1 MYGLIGFYHYLRK
14 LITIL
19 KIGGGVNENKF
30 DKLKHYEIMYKIRN
44 CLELNYEELTFV
56 KTLSKDQLIEI
67 IEINNI
73 NIELMNELIRYNE
86 K

>member
-1 MYGLIGFYHYLRK
+1 MKKLRS
-14 LITIL
+14 
-19 KIGGGVNENKF
+19 
-30 DKLKHYEIMYKIRN
+30 

-73 NIELMNELIRYNE
+73 YIERMNEVIRYNE

>member
-1 MYGLIGFYHYLRK
+1 MNVW
-14 LITIL
+14 TNWIL
-19 KIGGGVNENKF
+19 SIFTQSYYYIINRGGNRF
-30 DKLKHYEIMYKIRN
+30 DEIKHYEIMKKLRS

-73 NIELMNELIRYNE
+73 YIERMNEVIRYNE

>member
-1 MYGLIGFYHYLRK
+1 MK
-14 LITIL
+14 
-19 KIGGGVNENKF
+19 
-30 DKLKHYEIMYKIRN
+30 KIRN

-73 NIELMNELIRYNE
+73 NIERMNEFISYTE

>member
-1 MYGLIGFYHYLRK
+1 MYGLIGFYQYLHK
-14 LITIL
+14 VITIL
-19 KIGGGVNENKF
+19 LIGGGNRF
-30 DKLKHYEIMYKIRN
+30 DEIKHYEIMKKLRS

-73 NIELMNELIRYNE
+73 YIERMNEVIRYNE

>member
-1 MYGLIGFYHYLRK
+1 
-14 LITIL
+14 
-19 KIGGGVNENKF
+19 VNENKF
-30 DKLKHYEIMYKIRN
+30 NKIKHYEIMKKIRN

-73 NIELMNELIRYNE
+73 NIERMNEFISYTE

>member
-1 MYGLIGFYHYLRK
+1 MK
-14 LITIL
+14 
-19 KIGGGVNENKF
+19 
-30 DKLKHYEIMYKIRN
+30 KIRN

-67 IEINNI
+67 IEINNM
-73 NIELMNELIRYNE
+73 NIERMNEFISYTE

>member
-1 MYGLIGFYHYLRK
+1 MKKLRS
-14 LITIL
+14 
-19 KIGGGVNENKF
+19 
-30 DKLKHYEIMYKIRN
+30 

-73 NIELMNELIRYNE
+73 NIEIMNKVISYTE